1 MGKLRKSILVLGD
14 SLCFGRPD
22 HGILRK
28 DTWPYLTFYYYNE
41 QYISESY
48 KSFLEIL
55 LN

>member
-28 DTWPYLTFYYYNE
+28 DTWPYLTRD
-41 QYISESY
+41 
-48 KSFLEIL
+48 FLNLICVLEL
-55 LN
+55 MEVLP